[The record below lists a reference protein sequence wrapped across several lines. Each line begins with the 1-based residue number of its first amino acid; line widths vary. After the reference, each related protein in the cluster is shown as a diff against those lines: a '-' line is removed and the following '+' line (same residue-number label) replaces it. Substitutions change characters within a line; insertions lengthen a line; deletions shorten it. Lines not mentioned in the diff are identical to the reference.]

1 MQCRKILTNLK
12 TKLIENLM
20 SATAFNNMLGSFFDD
35 LLSEFPDNKDI
46 KEASEKPRTRAT
58 MDRFMKYTGPRV
70 QYLSEKNSAF
80 FSEKN
85 KFMHEI
91 GVCDIWKSKQ
101 LSQQSRMAIW
111 GHIQNLHMIG
121 TSIAMLPPQMLA
133 MVEATAEKFAKEAGA
148 DGGEMTE
155 AKLMSSMQKMMADV
169 MKNMGNPSDL
179 D

>member
-1 MQCRKILTNLK
+1 
-12 TKLIENLM
+12 M

-35 LLSEFPDNKDI
+35 LLSEFPDNKVI
-46 KEASEKPRTRAT
+46 KEASEKPRTRLM

-70 QYLSEKNSAF
+70 HFLSSRNSAF

-85 KFMHEI
+85 EI
-91 GVCDIWKSKQ
+91 GVCDIWKTE
-101 LSQQSRMAIW
+101 LSQPTRDAIW

-133 MVEATAEKFAKEAGA
+133 MVESTAEKFAKEAIS
-148 DGGEMTE
+148 DGGEMSE
-155 AKLMSSMQKMMADV
+155 AKLMSSIQKMMGDL
-169 MKNMGNPSDL
+169 MKNMGGPSSPAL

>member
-1 MQCRKILTNLK
+1 
-12 TKLIENLM
+12 M
-20 SATAFNNMLGSFFDD
+20 SATAFNNMLGSSFDD
-35 LLSEFPDNKDI
+35 LLTEFPDNKVI
-46 KEASEKPRTRAT
+46 KEASEKPRTRET
-58 MDRFMKYTGPRV
+58 MDRFMRYTGPRV
-70 QYLSEKNSAF
+70 QYLSERNSAF

-85 KFMHEI
+85 KFMKDI
-91 GVCDIWKSKQ
+91 GVCDVWKSKT

-133 MVEATAEKFAKEAGA
+133 MVEATAEKFAKEATT

-155 AKLMSSMQKMMADV
+155 AKLMSSVQKMMADV
-169 MKNMGNPSDL
+169 MKNMGPAL